1 MVVSLYVCQI
11 PENVTKED
19 IINVFREVSGY
30 IDTRIKIMSD
40 RVKIAFIDFEDE
52 KNANFAKETL
62 QGFKFTKEDKG
73 LIIKFS
79 ENSRF
84 SKSNKVERKNNKD
97 KNFRGRKRI
106 RSSSKEKK
114 NKNNNNNNLNENSKN
129 QNNSKN
135 LNNNDINNQLESL
148 VNNPLLK
155 LIEQSTK
162 NSTNQNLKNQNQ
174 TPQNQLLKNLTL
186 LASIQ
191 NTNFNNNIQNNNLNL
206 NHLDNLLSKY
216 ENDFSKF
223 ESLKNKATN
232 IVYVE
237 GIPIDAKEREVAHI
251 FRPFP
256 GYRSLRLIEKEK
268 NGENTILCFADFE
281 NVIQSTICINTLQ
294 GYRFDKNDLVG
305 LHCSYGISKNKK
317 I

>member
-19 IINVFREVSGY
+19 LINAFSEVSGY

-40 RVKIAFIDFEDE
+40 KAKIAFIDFEDE

-73 LIIKFS
+73 IIIKFS

-84 SKSNKVERKNNKD
+84 SKLNKFDRKNNN
-97 KNFRGRKRI
+97 KNNKEKNYRGRKRI
-106 RSSSKEKK
+106 RSLSKERT
-114 NKNNNNNNLNENSKN
+114 KNNNNINQNEKINNQNLNN
-129 QNNSKN
+129 
-135 LNNNDINNQLESL
+135 NNNDINNQLESL
-148 VNNPLLK
+148 VNNPLIK
-155 LIEQSTK
+155 LIEQS
-162 NSTNQNLKNQNQ
+162 NQNSNNQLYQNQ

-186 LASIQ
+186 LASVQ
-191 NTNFNNNIQNNNLNL
+191 NTNFNNTIQNNNLNL
-206 NHLDNLLSKY
+206 NNQLDSVLKKY
-216 ENDFSKF
+216 ENVFLDF
-223 ESLKNKATN
+223 ENLKNHASN

-256 GYRSLRLIEKEK
+256 GYKSLRLIQKEK

-305 LHCSYGISKNKK
+305 LHCSYGVSKNKK
-317 I
+317 H

>member
-84 SKSNKVERKNNKD
+84 SKSNKLGRRNNKD
-97 KNFRGRKRI
+97 KNYRGRKRI
-106 RSSSKEKK
+106 RSLSKEKK
-114 NKNNNNNNLNENSKN
+114 NKNNNNLNENSKN

-155 LIEQSTK
+155 LIE
-162 NSTNQNLKNQNQ
+162 
-174 TPQNQLLKNLTL
+174 
-186 LASIQ
+186 
-191 NTNFNNNIQNNNLNL
+191 
-206 NHLDNLLSKY
+206 H
-216 ENDFSKF
+216 KF
-223 ESLKNKATN
+223 
-232 IVYVE
+232 
-237 GIPIDAKEREVAHI
+237 
-251 FRPFP
+251 
-256 GYRSLRLIEKEK
+256 
-268 NGENTILCFADFE
+268 
-281 NVIQSTICINTLQ
+281 Q
-294 GYRFDKNDLVG
+294 
-305 LHCSYGISKNKK
+305 
-317 I
+317 

>member
-84 SKSNKVERKNNKD
+84 SKSNKLERKNNKD
-97 KNFRGRKRI
+97 KNYRGRKRI
-106 RSSSKEKK
+106 RSLSKEKK
-114 NKNNNNNNLNENSKN
+114 NKNNNNLNENSKN

-162 NSTNQNLKNQNQ
+162 NSTNQNLNNQNQ

-237 GIPIDAKEREVAHI
+237 GIPVDAKEREVAHI

>member
-106 RSSSKEKK
+106 RSSSKKK
-114 NKNNNNNNLNENSKN
+114 
-129 QNNSKN
+129 
-135 LNNNDINNQLESL
+135 
-148 VNNPLLK
+148 
-155 LIEQSTK
+155 
-162 NSTNQNLKNQNQ
+162 
-174 TPQNQLLKNLTL
+174 
-186 LASIQ
+186 
-191 NTNFNNNIQNNNLNL
+191 
-206 NHLDNLLSKY
+206 
-216 ENDFSKF
+216 
-223 ESLKNKATN
+223 
-232 IVYVE
+232 
-237 GIPIDAKEREVAHI
+237 
-251 FRPFP
+251 
-256 GYRSLRLIEKEK
+256 
-268 NGENTILCFADFE
+268 
-281 NVIQSTICINTLQ
+281 
-294 GYRFDKNDLVG
+294 
-305 LHCSYGISKNKK
+305 KK
-317 I
+317 

>member
-84 SKSNKVERKNNKD
+84 SKSNKLERKNNKD
-97 KNFRGRKRI
+97 KNYRGRKRI
-106 RSSSKEKK
+106 RSLSKEKK
-114 NKNNNNNNLNENSKN
+114 NKNNNNLNENSKN

-162 NSTNQNLKNQNQ
+162 NSTNQNQ

-237 GIPIDAKEREVAHI
+237 GIPVDAKEREVAHI

-294 GYRFDKNDLVG
+294 GYRFDKNDLVYIA
-305 LHCSYGISKNKK
+305 LMVLVK
-317 I
+317 IKRFSFFYFFL

>member
-1 MVVSLYVCQI
+1 M
-11 PENVTKED
+11 N
-19 IINVFREVSGY
+19 
-30 IDTRIKIMSD
+30 
-40 RVKIAFIDFEDE
+40 
-52 KNANFAKETL
+52 
-62 QGFKFTKEDKG
+62 KFTKEDKG

-84 SKSNKVERKNNKD
+84 SKSNKLERKNNKD
-97 KNFRGRKRI
+97 KNYRGRKRI
-106 RSSSKEKK
+106 RSLSKEKK
-114 NKNNNNNNLNENSKN
+114 NKNNNNLNENSKN
-129 QNNSKN
+129 QNNSNLKN

-162 NSTNQNLKNQNQ
+162 NSTNQNQ

-237 GIPIDAKEREVAHI
+237 GIPVDAKEREVAHI